1 MSDLLSNGLW
11 SLKVIIIIFLLNR
24 ETILLVLVLVV
35 VRKQGL
41 FGLPFQLI
49 LEMTRLRMG
58 QFLDILP
65 QVVIVLCLTPFSKL
79 RILEFLHFLVE
90 IVSLDK

>member
-1 MSDLLSNGLW
+1 MSDLLSNCLW
-11 SLKVIIIIFLLNR
+11 SLKVIIIILLLNR
-24 ETILLVLVLVV
+24 KTILLVLVLVV

-41 FGLPFQLI
+41 FG

-90 IVSLDK
+90 IVSLDE